1 MGGCFGGGVN
11 DFPNGFVVE
20 DVQGVCVRDL
30 RSLRSRR
37 CVGGRIEVGMVAG
50 RGYWAV
56 GGWKEH
62 WLRFVRSNQLICV

>member
-1 MGGCFGGGVN
+1 M
-11 DFPNGFVVE
+11 
-20 DVQGVCVRDL
+20 
-30 RSLRSRR
+30 
-37 CVGGRIEVGMVAG
+37 GGRIEVGMVEG